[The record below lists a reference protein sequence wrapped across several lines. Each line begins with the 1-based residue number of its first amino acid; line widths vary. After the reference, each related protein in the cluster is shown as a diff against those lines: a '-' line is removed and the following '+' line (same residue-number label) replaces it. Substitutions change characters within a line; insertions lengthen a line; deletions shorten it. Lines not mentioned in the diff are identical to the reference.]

1 MKTET
6 YCTLCVVVI
15 TYLDA
20 EWDAKSKTFLSFL
33 QLQSIFQLY
42 IVGHIKLLL
51 VWIVPLI
58 GNLNGQHKQSMTRKI
73 PLGFIGILTHFSAR
87 NQKYILKMHI
97 RAMEV
102 SIFML
107 CPRGFSLWFYCK
119 RIFHLLFCRLVKAIS
134 SVQLWML
141 MLQHEAVLGRQECC
155 RFLGNAQSWLA
166 MRRWRFIIKTYQI
179 GMHHHFRSHNTELPS

>member
-1 MKTET
+1 MLEDTET

-15 TYLDA
+15 TYLDS
-20 EWDAKSKTFLSFL
+20 EWDTKSKTFLSFL
-33 QLQSIFQLY
+33 QLQSIYQFY

-51 VWIVPLI
+51 MWIVPLI

-73 PLGFIGILTHFSAR
+73 PLGFVGFLTHFYAR
-87 NQKYILKMHI
+87 NQKCVLKMHI

-107 CPRGFSLWFYCK
+107 CPRGFSLWLYRK

-134 SVQLWML
+134 SDQLRMLIVQ
-141 MLQHEAVLGRQECC
+141 HKAVLGRAGVLQVPWKC
-155 RFLGNAQSWLA
+155 
-166 MRRWRFIIKTYQI
+166 
-179 GMHHHFRSHNTELPS
+179 TELISREKVEIWN